1 MAVRNTFEI
10 PERLY
15 WGVRER
21 AQPRRVSGQSLLITT
36 LNAAYPGPKKKSG
49 RLVTG
54 PPIKRTGKLGPLMP
68 TDENPHGLSTLT

>member
-1 MAVRNTFEI
+1 MAVRNTVEI

-15 WGVRER
+15 RTVRER
-21 AQPRRVSGQSLLITT
+21 AQRRRVSVQSLLIAM
-36 LNAAYPGPKKKSG
+36 LKAAYPGPKKKSG

-68 TDENPHGLSTLT
+68 TDENPHGPSALT